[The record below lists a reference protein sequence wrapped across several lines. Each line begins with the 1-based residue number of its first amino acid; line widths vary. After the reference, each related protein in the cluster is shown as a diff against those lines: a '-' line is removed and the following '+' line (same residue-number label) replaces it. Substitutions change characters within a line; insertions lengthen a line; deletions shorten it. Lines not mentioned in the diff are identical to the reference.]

1 METIRS
7 SRAHSG
13 ALSNIY
19 EKIARISLYVL
30 VFLVPIA
37 YFPWT
42 IDVLEV
48 NKQTILLIFTSLA
61 VIAWLG
67 MMVSKKEFFLK
78 KSWIFALAAAVL
90 VSVLVSSFFSLAP
103 FTSWVGQDSQEYTS
117 FLSMLAF
124 VLFFIT
130 GAHFLS
136 ETKVQ
141 RTVWILSFLSSA
153 LIGIF
158 ILLALFGLPIL
169 NTTFIGTPNSLGMY
183 LATMAVLGSGLWLV
197 ADSGDEKSV
206 LPAGL
211 WGIVG
216 RIAIIITT
224 ISALAVLLSLDYW
237 ALWVATLVGLAVIFT
252 FALLRAD
259 EFSNPSKFVL
269 PMLIFVISILF
280 LFLPSFINGKFAVE
294 VSPSFKASF
303 GIARSSLSDTSW
315 LFGSGPGTYVMD
327 FAKHKPIEINQTQL
341 WDSRFDRSTSH
352 LLTLLPTVGLV
363 GLVLFLA
370 FIGLLKAA
378 ALKTLITEKVHDE
391 WKMTFVAFAGWSV
404 LAFGMIVYSSNFTL
418 SFLFWLLSAILASQ
432 VGAKPKQVAFSS
444 SPRLGLLT
452 TFMFVLVTVG
462 MLTVMFVSV
471 SRYSAEIAFAKAVR
485 ADRAGEG
492 LDVVIEGLDSA
503 ARLNKL
509 SDVYYRNLAH
519 ALLLKTG
526 ELLQDE
532 NSDPNLIQSYV
543 SSSINS
549 ARRAT
554 DISPSNVVN
563 WSMLGDIYRE
573 VAPLVGNA
581 DVFAIAS
588 YQKATELAPTNPK
601 YHVSLGQA
609 YIVRAGQL
617 SALVESEDEEFANQA
632 KEAMDES
639 LNLAVETLTKAVE
652 LKQDYAPA
660 YYYLAIAYDRQG
672 NITEAV
678 ARMET
683 LRNAYPLDVGIAFQL
698 GILYL
703 KQGKTD
709 LAQIEFE
716 RAVEISPNFS
726 NALWYLSV
734 VYEQEGNLDGAV
746 EILERIKVINPEN
759 ELVTQRLDRLRAG
772 GAGDSFPEPIEE
784 GTDDITDVEVEEPL
798 IVETEPEPEPTLEVV
813 E

>member
-1 METIRS
+1 METPRS
-7 SRAHSG
+7 SKAHAG

-19 EKIARISLYVL
+19 EKIARISLYIL
-30 VFLVPIA
+30 VFLVPVA
-37 YFPWT
+37 YLPWT
-42 IDVLEV
+42 IDALEV
-48 NKQTILLIFTSLA
+48 NKQTILLVFTSLA

-67 MMVSKKEFFLK
+67 MMVSKKQFFLK
-78 KSWIFALAAAVL
+78 KSWIFVLAAAML
-90 VSVLVSSFFSLAP
+90 VSILVSSFLSLAP
-103 FTSWVGQDSQEYTS
+103 FTSWVGQSSQEYTS
-117 FLSMLAF
+117 FLTLLAF

-153 LIGIF
+153 IIGTF
-158 ILLALFGLPIL
+158 ILLAFLGIPIL
-169 NTTFIGTPNSLGMY
+169 NTTFVGTPNALGMY

-197 ADSGDEKSV
+197 TDSADKNSV
-206 LPAGL
+206 LPMGI

-216 RIAIIITT
+216 RISIIITT
-224 ISALAVLLSLDYW
+224 VAAITVLLALDYW

-280 LFLPSFINGKFAVE
+280 LFLPTFLGGKFAVE
-294 VSPSFKASF
+294 VAPSFKASL
-303 GIARSSLSDTSW
+303 GIAKSSLSDTSW

-327 FAKHKPIEINQTQL
+327 FTQHKPVEINQTSL

-363 GLVLFLA
+363 GLILFLA
-370 FIGLLKAA
+370 FMGTLKAA
-378 ALKTLITEKVHDE
+378 ALKTLIRERVHDE

-404 LAFGMIVYSSNFTL
+404 LAFGMLVYSSNFTL
-418 SFLFWLLSAILASQ
+418 SFMFWLLSAILASQ

-471 SRYSAEIAFAKAVR
+471 SRYTAEIAFAKAVR
-485 ADRAGEG
+485 ADRAGES
-492 LDVVIEGLDSA
+492 LDIVIEDLDAA

-509 SDVYYRNLAH
+509 SDVYYRNLSH

-526 ELLQDE
+526 ELVNDPE
-532 NSDPNLIQSYV
+532 ADPNLVQNYV
-543 SSSINS
+543 SSSINA

-554 DISPSNVVN
+554 DLSPNDVVN

-588 YQKATELAPTNPK
+588 YEKATELSPTNPK
-601 YHVSLGQA
+601 YFVSLGQS
-609 YIVRAGQL
+609 YIVRSEQL
-617 SALVESEDEEFANQA
+617 SALTESEDEEFANQA
-632 KEAMDES
+632 KEAKDEA
-639 LNLAVETLTKAVE
+639 LNKAVEALTKAVE

-709 LAQIEFE
+709 LAQVEFE

-734 VYEQEGNLDGAV
+734 VYEEQGNVEGAV
-746 EILERIKVINPEN
+746 AVLERIKELNPEN
-759 ELVTQRLDRLRAG
+759 QVVQQRLDRL
-772 GAGDSFPEPIEE
+772 GAPGSDPFPEPIEE
-784 GTDDITDVEVEEPL
+784 GDSTVTDIPAEEPVITAPEPVEEV
-798 IVETEPEPEPTLEVV
+798 IE
-813 E
+813 